1 MAKIRL
7 RPHCKIQTKLPQE
20 EVLDLLRKKLKEET
34 DLVHGQVVQSH
45 AFLRIPENNQHYWS
59 PELHV
64 WVRTQDDSTIITGIV
79 GPKPKVWTMF
89 MFFYFVVLG
98 LSFFGSIY
106 GIIQWQLGMDA
117 PFLWSIPAG
126 IIGILLVYGAA
137 RFGQNKGKDQMH
149 TLKDFLDQLVITD
162 ISI

>member
-1 MAKIRL
+1 MAKFRL

-20 EVLDLLRKKLKEET
+20 EVLDLIRVKLKDET
-34 DLVHGQVVQSH
+34 DKINGQVVQAH
-45 AFLRIPENNQHYWS
+45 AFLKIPEEDQHYWS

-64 WVRTQDDSTIITGIV
+64 WVREQDGSTIVSGVV
-79 GPKPKVWTMF
+79 GPNPKIWTMF

-98 LSFFGSIY
+98 LTFFGGIY

-126 IIGILLVYGAA
+126 IVGILLVFGAA
-137 RFGQNKGKDQMH
+137 SFGQNKGKEQM
-149 TLKDFLDQLVITD
+149 LLLRGFLDRAIGVEG
-162 ISI
+162 